1 MNPSGRDRARHQAR
15 IAPTALLAVRN
26 DRLAEVLSMV
36 MCVCTSVESG
46 WSGVNW
52 KEGQVEVQVQALHFF
67 SPSEVSHSAAMT

>member
-1 MNPSGRDRARHQAR
+1 MIHQGGIGHQAR

-36 MCVCTSVESG
+36 MCVCASVESG

-52 KEGQVEVQVQALHFF
+52 KEGQVEVELHFF